1 MASTFHIEKQPQG
14 SNWCW
19 AAVGVSV
26 NRFFAPDS
34 DLSLCDLAG
43 TILND
48 PGTGHT
54 PPSGLD
60 QAAHLER
67 VLRHLKVLK
76 EPPRAGALS
85 FDDIRAQINA
95 GLPVCARIEW
105 SDLDSGHFVIIRGFA
120 VTVLGEQWVD
130 VADPAFG
137 NSRVLY
143 DDFVNS
149 YQGSG
154 QWDYTFLVQPPP
166 T

>member
-1 MASTFHIEKQPQG
+1 MENQPQN

-26 NRFFAPDS
+26 NRYFAPDS
-34 DLSLCDLAG
+34 NLSLRDLVE

-48 PGTGHT
+48 PGACHRS
-54 PPSGLD
+54 SGLD
-60 QAAHLER
+60 QPAHLER

-85 FDDIRAQINA
+85 FNDIRAQINA
-95 GLPVCARIEW
+95 GLPVCVRVEW
-105 SDLDSGHFVIIRGFA
+105 PDLNSGHFVIIRGYA
-120 VTVLGEQWVD
+120 VTASGERWVD

-137 NSRVLY
+137 NSTVPY

-149 YQGSG
+149 YQGAG

-166 T
+166 KEQ